1 MILDIRTR
9 VCREKVFEL
18 ARRSQRPDVQS
29 SIFIS
34 VRAGSWL
41 CVERRDPRVRAETPM
56 KIIISVKWTSL
67 GQEETASV
75 AQTKSGYIESAGQLR
90 TVCESRLSEDADP
103 LTGQLDF
110 IA

>member
-9 VCREKVFEL
+9 VYREKVFEL
-18 ARRSQRPDVQS
+18 AQRSQRPDVQS

-41 CVERRDPRVRAETPM
+41 CVEWRDPRVRAEPPM

-67 GQEETASV
+67 GQEETVGGADQEWLHRISFEQYV
-75 AQTKSGYIESAGQLR
+75 NL
-90 TVCESRLSEDADP
+90 VCQRMR
-103 LTGQLDF
+103 
-110 IA
+110 IH